1 MVLGPKESD
10 AGTVSVRHRTKGDLG
25 PKPLPE
31 VIESLT
37 KEVQSK
43 SVA

>member
-1 MVLGPKESD
+1 MLVVGPKESE
-10 AGTVSVRHRTKGDLG
+10 AGTVSVRHRNKGDLG

-37 KEVQSK
+37 KEVESQSQ
-43 SVA
+43 